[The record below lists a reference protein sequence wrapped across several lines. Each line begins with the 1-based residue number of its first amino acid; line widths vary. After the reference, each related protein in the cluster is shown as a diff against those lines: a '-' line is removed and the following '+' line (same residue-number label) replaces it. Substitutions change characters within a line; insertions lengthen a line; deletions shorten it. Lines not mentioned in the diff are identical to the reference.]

1 MGEVYKAMMSLGY
14 VSYIRLKHT
23 KTSDLSPPE
32 TISAEFDVSSNGN
45 ICLCMYI
52 STLVS
57 IFNSRYL
64 SKRAVSMNRHCCAWV
79 RE

>member
-45 ICLCMYI
+45 ICLCIYRRWSAFLI
-52 STLVS
+52 QDICLKGL
-57 IFNSRYL
+57 FL
-64 SKRAVSMNRHCCAWV
+64 
-79 RE
+79 

>member
-45 ICLCMYI
+45 ICLCIYRRWPASLI
-52 STLVS
+52 QDICLKGL
-57 IFNSRYL
+57 FL
-64 SKRAVSMNRHCCAWV
+64 
-79 RE
+79 